1 MILARGG
8 RPGVMGILNVT
19 PDSFSGDGRLDR
31 AAISRG
37 EALIAAGAEMLD
49 IGGESTRPSMTPVS
63 VEEEIARVVPV
74 IRALAGRI
82 PISIDTR
89 NAATMAAA
97 LAAGAAVVND
107 VTALRH
113 DPEAIGVVARA
124 GCPVVIMHMPG
135 TDPRIMQSLAHY
147 ADVVAE
153 VTGFLLA
160 RAAELRAAGIGEI
173 ALDPGIGFGKTL
185 EQNLALLAAL
195 PGLTRHGYP
204 VLLGAS
210 RKSFI
215 AKLSA
220 APADQRLGGS
230 LAAAL
235 AGAQAGVDWLRVHDV
250 AETRQALT
258 VFCAIREAS
267 ETSDKG
273 LNPGS

>member
-1 MILARGG
+1 MILSRGG

-19 PDSFSGDGRLDR
+19 PDSFSGDGRLDE
-31 AAISRG
+31 AAILRG
-37 EALIAAGAEMLD
+37 EALIAAGADMLD
-49 IGGESTRPSMTPVS
+49 IGGESTRPSMTPVP
-63 VEEEIARVVPV
+63 VEEEIARVLPV

-89 NAATMAAA
+89 NAATMEAA

-107 VTALRH
+107 VTALGH
-113 DPEAIGVVARA
+113 DPDALALVARKN
-124 GCPVVIMHMPG
+124 CPVIIMHMPG
-135 TDPRIMQSLAHY
+135 NDPRTMQARAHY

-153 VTGFLLA
+153 VTGFLLT
-160 RAAELRAAGIGEI
+160 RAAELQAAGVRDI

-185 EQNLALLAAL
+185 EHNLALLAAL
-195 PGLTRHGYP
+195 PALTAHGYP

-215 AKLSA
+215 AKLSP

-235 AGAQAGVDWLRVHDV
+235 AGAQAGVAWLRVHDV
-250 AETRQALT
+250 AETRQALA
-258 VFCAIREAS
+258 VWSAIRHAS
-267 ETSDKG
+267 ETGDKG
-273 LNPGS
+273 LNQQP